1 MPIQWYIADKPIQ
14 KYLIKYKTWYTLS
27 SYSLYAKH
35 ILFSKFYFLKN
46 VTDVANK
53 CEEENKISKQLR
65 SKKKK
70 KVKTMLEAR
79 IISFSS

>member
-1 MPIQWYIADKPIQ
+1 M
-14 KYLIKYKTWYTLS
+14 
-27 SYSLYAKH
+27 
-35 ILFSKFYFLKN
+35 
-46 VTDVANK
+46 TDVANK

-70 KVKTMLEAR
+70 KKVKTMLEAR

>member
-1 MPIQWYIADKPIQ
+1 MHQYNDILQINQFK

-53 CEEENKISKQLR
+53 CEEENKISKQL
-65 SKKKK
+65 KK
-70 KVKTMLEAR
+70 
-79 IISFSS
+79 